1 MPPRDTD
8 GHGRAEAV
16 DKQSGEE
23 DGAPLG
29 DDIPHVYVGFASCD
43 NQVKIQR
50 GYGEEGSADAEDA
63 HEVG

>member
-8 GHGRAEAV
+8 GHGSAEAA

-43 NQVKIQR
+43 NQVEI
-50 GYGEEGSADAEDA
+50 
-63 HEVG
+63 